1 MMIACGDIVKTFLSQ
16 ARTVWVHA
24 SKSPYTTVN
33 HLALY
38 VPSLE
43 EAEKQIQQAFGIQPQ
58 RMPEDD
64 PAFSDQRYSVLWQ
77 GDCYWELIEP
87 RKSLDVGAFTHTHPF
102 GYLSEVGYFVPDLAS
117 EVKRLTN
124 LNWEV
129 HSSSEGEGWKE
140 VHIHPNPPSG
150 LMLELI
156 EFFD

>member
-1 MMIACGDIVKTFLSQ
+1 MIAQKNVVETFLAQ
-16 ARTVWVHA
+16 AKTVWERA

-33 HLALY
+33 HLAMY

-43 EAEKQIQQAFGIQPQ
+43 EAEKQIQQAFGIQPL

-64 PAFSDQRYSVLWQ
+64 PAFSDQRYSVFWQ

-87 RKSLDVGAFTHTHPF
+87 RESLDAGAFTRTHPF
-102 GYLSEVGYFVPDLAS
+102 GCLSEVGYFVPDLAA
-117 EVKRLTN
+117 EVKRLTK
-124 LNWEV
+124 LGWV
-129 HSSSEGEGWKE
+129 IHSSLEGEGWKE
-140 VHIHPNPPSG
+140 IHIHPNPPSG